1 MPLDTYPP
9 LPENPKFQ
17 ELVRGRSRFAWTLA
31 ILMLLVYQGFILLV
45 AFAPG
50 FLATPL
56 FQGSITTI
64 GIPIGLFVIFF
75 AFLITGIYV
84 ARANGRYDRLN
95 RELIQEIT
103 K

>member
-1 MPLDTYPP
+1 
-9 LPENPKFQ
+9 
-17 ELVRGRSRFAWTLA
+17 
-31 ILMLLVYQGFILLV
+31 MLLVYQGFILLV

-50 FLATPL
+50 LLATPL
-56 FQGSITTI
+56 APGGVATV
-64 GIPIGLFVIFF
+64 GIPIGLGVIVF

-95 RELIQEIT
+95 RELIQELT

>member
-1 MPLDTYPP
+1 MA
-9 LPENPKFQ
+9 ENPKFK
-17 ELVRGRSRFAWTLA
+17 ELVRKRTSFAWTLS
-31 ILMLLVYQGFILLV
+31 ILMLLVYQSFILLV

-56 FQGSITTI
+56 MPGSVMTI
-64 GIPIGLFVIFF
+64 GIPIGISVIVF
-75 AFLITGIYV
+75 AFLITGVYV
-84 ARANGRYDRLN
+84 ARANGAFDRLN